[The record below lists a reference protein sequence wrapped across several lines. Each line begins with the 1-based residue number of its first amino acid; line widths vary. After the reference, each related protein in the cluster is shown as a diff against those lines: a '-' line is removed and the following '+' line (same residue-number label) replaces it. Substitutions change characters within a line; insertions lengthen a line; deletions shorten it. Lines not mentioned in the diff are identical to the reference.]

1 MSRLNER
8 WVALNGEKIV
18 QVLIIAV
25 GNDEKWMPEDGYNEG
40 LENIGKGQLCDEE
53 HMSESESPN
62 FTKMILKKNKSW
74 SNLYDL
80 GTLFRKVDP
89 KILIYMKNSG
99 KYLIRKNK
107 NKKVNLR

>member
-1 MSRLNER
+1 MTRLNER

-18 QVLIIAV
+18 QVVIIAV

-40 LENIGKGQLCDEE
+40 LENKGQGQLCDKE
-53 HMSESESPN
+53 HIIESPN

-107 NKKVNLR
+107 NKKVNLRQY